1 MRSVWRPPAVL
12 LALLLAPLGVDTPA
26 RAQGPNPVYRVRRP
40 ANAPVYQVRSRVVA
54 AQHVAP
60 IYPPQVAPQLGSFYP
75 DRYVFVAGNNEPG
88 MGHSPL
94 GMYGPNNLVIDGPL
108 SAWRSRSAPVATYS
122 RGYDGNLH
130 PSLGTGFSYPN
141 RPEIAPI
148 VYPTRGNVA
157 NGFRQSGV
165 PPQWYDSINWID
177 QN

>member
-1 MRSVWRPPAVL
+1 MRFPRRSPAALL
-12 LALLLAPLGVDTPA
+12 LALLGMAAPA
-26 RAQGPNPVYRVRRP
+26 HAQGPFYGRVVTRP
-40 ANAPVYQVRSRVVA
+40 APVYGRVRVVA
-54 AQHVAP
+54 AQHTAP
-60 IYPPQVAPQLGSFYP
+60 INPPAAAPQLGSFYP

-94 GMYGPNNLVIDGPL
+94 GMYGPNNLVIDGPF

-122 RGYDGNLH
+122 RGYDG
-130 PSLGTGFSYPN
+130 SLVPTRGTGFSYPN

-148 VYPTRGNVA
+148 VYPTRGNIA

-165 PPQWYDSINWID
+165 PPQWYDSINWLD